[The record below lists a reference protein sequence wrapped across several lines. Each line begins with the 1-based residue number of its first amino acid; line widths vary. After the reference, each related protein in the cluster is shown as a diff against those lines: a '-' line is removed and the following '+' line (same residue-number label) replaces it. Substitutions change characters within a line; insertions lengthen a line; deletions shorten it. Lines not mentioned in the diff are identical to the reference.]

1 MSQPLFPVVEVPD
14 FISED
19 SQYDTQYKRSMKW
32 DPELGDFVR
41 DGAHRIKE
49 CDGKEAF
56 AIWCFKIAQT
66 ERYRCLA
73 YPDSI
78 GTEMERAM
86 DNDDEK
92 TVESMVERTITDA
105 IMVNP
110 RAENVRDF
118 QFTWEGDQMHVTF
131 KVKGSNWDEEIEVRP
146 SRSPGTSH
154 KTRSGTS
161 FWLCENHSCRRN
173 RDFIRNGILYGG
185 NRNRPVD

>member
-41 DGAHRIKE
+41 DGAHRVKE

-56 AIWCFKIAQT
+56 SIWCFKIAQT

-92 TVESMVERTITDA
+92 
-105 IMVNP
+105 
-110 RAENVRDF
+110 
-118 QFTWEGDQMHVTF
+118 Q
-131 KVKGSNWDEEIEVRP
+131 
-146 SRSPGTSH
+146 
-154 KTRSGTS
+154 
-161 FWLCENHSCRRN
+161 
-173 RDFIRNGILYGG
+173 
-185 NRNRPVD
+185 